1 MVRLG
6 MNRVFEEAG
15 IEVVG
20 EEERPDVLVELAA
33 QLRPDI
39 VVLDLWQEVTLELS
53 ERVRAAAPESK
64 IILWTRDEE
73 VMEVLDP
80 GASVPRRFFEAVPQ
94 GLRDEVKTA
103 GTPPAARDA

>member
-6 MNRVFEEAG
+6 MGRVFEEAG

-20 EEERPDVLVELAA
+20 EEERPDALVRLAA
-33 QLRPDI
+33 ELRPDI
-39 VVLDLWQEVTLELS
+39 VVLDLWQEATLELS

-64 IILWTRDEE
+64 VILWTRDEE

-80 GASVPRRFFEAVPQ
+80 GATTPRRVLDSVPQ
-94 GLRDEVKTA
+94 GLRDEVQ
-103 GTPPAARDA
+103 GTPAD

>member
-6 MNRVFEEAG
+6 MSRVFEEAG
-15 IEVVG
+15 VEVVG
-20 EEERPDVLVELAA
+20 EEQGPDELVRRAA
-33 QLRPDI
+33 ELRPDI

-64 IILWTRDEE
+64 VILWTRDEE

-80 GASVPRRFFEAVPQ
+80 GATTPRRFFDSVPQ
-94 GLRDEVKTA
+94 GLRDEVQ
-103 GTPPAARDA
+103 GTPAD